1 MHGNS
6 FDFGPFIAI
15 IIFSIAVIIVVDRIS
30 KSSQVGSGIDM
41 EKLGEQYAEH
51 RAKRNKPED
60 AQKSLLHR
68 IKLFGIVAGLC
79 YLVSFISLAY
89 IFGAMLEIYPSE
101 QGDINLALSA
111 LIVGV
116 VLAVIYTLQFINNR
130 QLYEKY
136 YGSIFKQK

>member
-1 MHGNS
+1 MKGNS

-15 IIFSIAVIIVVDRIS
+15 IVFSIIVIIVVDRIS
-30 KSSQVGSGIDM
+30 KTSAVGSGIDTD
-41 EKLGEQYAEH
+41 KPGGQYAER
-51 RAKRNKPED
+51 RARRNKPED
-60 AQKSLLHR
+60 VQKNLLYR

>member
-1 MHGNS
+1 
-6 FDFGPFIAI
+6 
-15 IIFSIAVIIVVDRIS
+15 
-30 KSSQVGSGIDM
+30 
-41 EKLGEQYAEH
+41 
-51 RAKRNKPED
+51 
-60 AQKSLLHR
+60 
-68 IKLFGIVAGLC
+68 LC

-101 QGDINLALSA
+101 QGDINLALST

>member
-1 MHGNS
+1 MKGNS

-15 IIFSIAVIIVVDRIS
+15 IVFSIIVIIVVDRLS
-30 KSSQVGSGIDM
+30 KSGAVGSSIDID
-41 EKLGEQYAEH
+41 KLGEQYAE
-51 RAKRNKPED
+51 RRTRRNKPED
-60 AQKSLLHR
+60 AQKNLLHR
-68 IKLFGIVAGLC
+68 VKLFGIVAGLC

-116 VLAVIYTLQFINNR
+116 VLAVIYTLQFIDNR

>member
-1 MHGNS
+1 MKGNS

-15 IIFSIAVIIVVDRIS
+15 IVFSIIVIIAVDRIS
-30 KSSQVGSGIDM
+30 KSGAVGSGIDID
-41 EKLGEQYAEH
+41 KLGEQYAE
-51 RAKRNKPED
+51 RCARRNKPED
-60 AQKSLLHR
+60 AQKNLLHR

-101 QGDINLALSA
+101 QGDINLTLST

>member
-1 MHGNS
+1 MKGNS

-15 IIFSIAVIIVVDRIS
+15 IVFSIIVIIVVDRIS
-30 KSSQVGSGIDM
+30 KTGAVGSGIDTD
-41 EKLGEQYAEH
+41 KPGGQYAER
-51 RAKRNKPED
+51 RARRNKPED
-60 AQKSLLHR
+60 VQKNLLYR

-89 IFGAMLEIYPSE
+89 IFGVMLEIYPSE